1 VPVFKEVSKI
11 IIIIIIIE
19 LMTGDKARVK
29 LTSSST
35 SPTSSP
41 AAAAAGS
48 RVALSDSSAVT
59 KRWIQSTSLQP
70 MKPVNRRSD
79 DVTVT
84 SRHESSSSRSSVP
97 AVNVRHTIAIFESYQ

>member
-1 VPVFKEVSKI
+1 MPVFKEVSKI

-29 LTSSST
+29 LTSSTT

-41 AAAAAGS
+41 AAAAGS
-48 RVALSDSSAVT
+48 RVTLSDSSAVT